1 MSWPILLKAR
11 LTIDHE
17 LTIIDFTGS
26 SPASIYG
33 INSPRTYSHA
43 YSVFG
48 LKAIIAPHVP
58 NNAGSLSCFDLVT
71 EPGTCV
77 DPIRPS
83 PVTGRHVIGQMLA
96 DAVFGC
102 LAQALPGQVQAE
114 SAGSIWILVPRARR
128 MVRFRRRRRPAPG
141 CSRSPISVSAA
152 LAAGLARTGSRPPP
166 SPPASAPSRS
176 R

>member
-1 MSWPILLKAR
+1 MPLDGYERPILLKAR

-17 LTIIDFTGS
+17 STIIDFTGS

-48 LKAIIAPHVP
+48 LKAMIAPHVP

-77 DPIRPS
+77 DPIRPQ
-83 PVTGRHVIGQMLA
+83 PGDGAPCDRPDAGGRGVR
-96 DAVFGC
+96 
-102 LAQALPGQVQAE
+102 LPG
-114 SAGSIWILVPRARR
+114 AGAAR
-128 MVRFRRRRRPAPG
+128 PG
-141 CSRSPISVSAA
+141 PGGKCRLDLDPGPELGAW
-152 LAAGLARTGSRPPP
+152 
-166 SPPASAPSRS
+166 
-176 R
+176 